1 MLDRDGGFLIA
12 ALTPLATAL
21 LHGWTGGFA
30 GGWML
35 HLGFVAITV
44 ALYLRLDPARY
55 AEAMDLAG
63 RVGIHLECGA
73 VRGEA
78 RSPA

>member
-12 ALTPLATAL
+12 ALTPLAAAL
-21 LHGWTGGFA
+21 LHGWTGG
-30 GGWML
+30 WML
-35 HLGFVAITV
+35 HLGLVAVTV

-55 AEAMDLAG
+55 AEAMGLAG